1 MKRKVLIFGINGFVG
16 KYLAHE
22 MLDAGYIVYGSD
34 IEKSLNMPPEVNY
47 MKINLLD
54 MERVQKIITDVSPD
68 MVINLVAISSVGLSW
83 NNPQKT
89 VLVNVIGAINIMEAL
104 KNRNDKTKIMF
115 IGSSEEYAASFF
127 PIDETSTLD
136 SNNPYGI
143 SKITQERFASLY
155 REQYGMNIYYV
166 RSFNHTGVGQEERFV
181 LPSFCKQ
188 AAEIKKSGKSGSII
202 TGNLN
207 VKRDFTH
214 VKDVVRAYRMIIES
228 DNCEKIYNVGFGRTY
243 GLDELLKYVIN
254 MSGQDITVK
263 IDQKRIRQSEQPF
276 ICCDNSL
283 IKKELGWEHEYTV
296 FDALEELFE
305 SYAK

>member
-127 PIDETSTLD
+127 PIDETR
-136 SNNPYGI
+136 
-143 SKITQERFASLY
+143 KICQPL
-155 REQYGMNIYYV
+155 Q
-166 RSFNHTGVGQEERFV
+166 
-181 LPSFCKQ
+181 
-188 AAEIKKSGKSGSII
+188 
-202 TGNLN
+202 
-207 VKRDFTH
+207 
-214 VKDVVRAYRMIIES
+214 
-228 DNCEKIYNVGFGRTY
+228 RTVWNEY
-243 GLDELLKYVIN
+243 ILC
-254 MSGQDITVK
+254 T
-263 IDQKRIRQSEQPF
+263 F
-276 ICCDNSL
+276 I
-283 IKKELGWEHEYTV
+283 
-296 FDALEELFE
+296 
-305 SYAK
+305 